1 MRSSKSKTAVLLCA
15 AAIVAG
21 IAVAAETAIFE
32 DSFKGKLGDGWR
44 WVREDSAAWR
54 AGDGALEIKVQPG
67 NMWGDKNDAK
77 NVLVRDLPKVDS
89 GALTAEVTVENK
101 PTSQYEQVNLVWY
114 YDDSNMVKIGLELV
128 DGEVC
133 MVMGREEGDKTRT
146 IGKPPIGNSV
156 SKLQLRLTARGNMLT
171 GEYRIGATGD
181 WKLAGECDLPVKG
194 DAKISIHA
202 YQGPKDA
209 EHWARITAFRVVGRD

>member
-1 MRSSKSKTAVLLCA
+1 MSKFNSYLRVCLCA
-15 AAIVAG
+15 TVMSGYVAM
-21 IAVAAETAIFE
+21 AAETVLFE
-32 DSFKGKLGDGWR
+32 DTFNNKLAEGWR

-54 AGDGALEIKVQPG
+54 VRDNALEIKVQPG
-67 NMWGDKNDAK
+67 NMWGDKNDAR
-77 NVLVRDLPKVDS
+77 NVLVRDLPKIEG
-89 GALTAEVTVENK
+89 GALRAEVTVENK
-101 PTSQYEQVNLVWY
+101 PTNQYEQVNLVWY

-146 IGKPPIGNSV
+146 IAKPPIGNDV

-181 WKLAGECDLPVKG
+181 WQSAGECDLPIKG
-194 DAKISIHA
+194 DAKISLQT
-202 YQGPKDA
+202 YQGPKDE
-209 EHWARITAFRVVGRD
+209 EHWAKFAAFHVMKQN